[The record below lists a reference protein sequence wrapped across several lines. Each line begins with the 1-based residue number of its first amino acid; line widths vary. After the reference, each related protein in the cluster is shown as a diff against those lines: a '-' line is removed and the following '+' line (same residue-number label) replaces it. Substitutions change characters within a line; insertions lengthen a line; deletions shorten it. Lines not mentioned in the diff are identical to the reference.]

1 VCRRMAAAGLLRRST
16 TRCRYALKPTVFH
29 TNVYKWLTFLLFC
42 TALQGDFGDL
52 ELENLKKTSP
62 KAWRILEDS
71 LAPSSKRAYI
81 FNAKAYALFCI
92 SSEPPLHPRE
102 VESAAAWMHA
112 MREGRI
118 TNKRVPAS
126 SLWTKMSIIGFMFFE
141 HDQDI
146 KLMKQACIKKP
157 LKHKDVGLCCNRT
170 HPVHPTPPFTLTWAC
185 LGGRYGR

>member
-1 VCRRMAAAGLLRRST
+1 MPENGGGWVAPDFDDAVQVRPKTHC
-16 TRCRYALKPTVFH
+16 VH
-29 TNVYKWLTFLLFC
+29 VYKWLTFLLFC

-81 FNAKAYALFCI
+81 FNAKAYALFCV

-102 VESAAAWMHA
+102 VESAATWMHA
-112 MREGRI
+112 LRAGKI
-118 TNKRVPAS
+118 TGKRVPAT
-126 SLWTKMSIIGFMFFE
+126 SLWAKMSMVGFMFFE

-157 LKHKDVGLCCNRT
+157 IKQWEKVTCSR
-170 HPVHPTPPFTLTWAC
+170 
-185 LGGRYGR
+185 